1 MLPADCAGLGPPWL
15 LLGFGSMAA
24 PAHVQIQSQE
34 IICDQTLHHQTGRG
48 GLRGHGW
55 WAGAAWDGEVVSG
68 KSESGAGWR
77 DEKCRREGAM
87 G

>member
-1 MLPADCAGLGPPWL
+1 
-15 LLGFGSMAA
+15 MAA

-34 IICDQTLHHQTGRG
+34 IICDQALHHQTGRVG
-48 GLRGHGW
+48 VRGHRGQ
-55 WAGAAWDGEVVSG
+55 AGAAWGGGVVESLWL
-68 KSESGAGWR
+68 ESGMGWR